1 MGGSGIHCFIAGEK
15 EKNYQLLFGPQENI
29 GNMIYSLV
37 QVVGKTNNQIRTQ
50 IWFVAHFLTLCL
62 STEPQL

>member
-37 QVVGKTNNQIRTQ
+37 QVVGKTNNQ
-50 IWFVAHFLTLCL
+50 
-62 STEPQL
+62 S